1 MKYENL
7 FSKGYIGKLEIKN
20 KIVMPAMGTSLA
32 SSTGEASD
40 EIIKYYEERAKG
52 GCGLIITEVTRIDD
66 ITGIATPNQLSV
78 TDLKFIPRLQ
88 KLARAV
94 HRHDTKIFI
103 QLHHPGRETH
113 ENMMHGTQIVGPSP
127 VMSVAIGE
135 MPRELTLAEIKG
147 LVKKFV
153 FGAKVA
159 QMSGIDGVEIHA
171 AHGYLI
177 GQFMSPQSNIRTDEY
192 GGDFTKRMRFLTEI
206 IMGIHHVC
214 GNNFPI
220 SVRIDGDE
228 FVKGGITL
236 PEAIEEAKYLESLNV
251 NAINVSAGT
260 YESVNTIIEP
270 ISYPQG
276 WKKHLSQAIK
286 NSVNIPIIACDVI
299 RKPDFAESLLKDGNL
314 DFVALG
320 RQQLADPEWGT
331 KAMSGREKEI
341 RPCISCLHCIEQLLS
356 CKVASC
362 AVNARM
368 GRELEYNKFE
378 KNGRGRIVAVI
389 GGGPAGMEAS
399 RVLALKGFKP
409 VLFEKENSL
418 GGCVNFGSKPPLKD
432 KLNWLVDNMTYQLN
446 QLDIDIRLNSIP
458 SIEDLKKLNPYAVF
472 MATGASSIIPKI
484 PGIKNNLVV
493 TVIDVLSEKVVIKDK
508 NVIVVGSGMTGL
520 ETAEFLVANGN
531 TVTVIEMQDKIGPD
545 AYLPNLIDVST
556 RLRKNGVNLIPSRKL
571 LTIEEDA
578 ITAENT
584 ATKEIISISTDFLV
598 LSLGIKPNNAMVIE
612 LEKNFKLVKVIGDV
626 SKPGRIADA
635 IQSGFEKAYVLE

>member
-20 KIVMPAMGTSLA
+20 RIVMPAMGTSLA

-40 EIIKYYEERAKG
+40 EIIQYYEERAKG

-66 ITGIATPNQLSV
+66 VTGIATPNQLSV

-113 ENMMHGTQIVGPSP
+113 ASMMHGTQIVGPSP
-127 VMSVAIGE
+127 VMSSAIGE
-135 MPRELTLAEIKG
+135 MPRELTIDEIKE
-147 LVKKFV
+147 LVKKFI

-192 GGDFTKRMRFLTEI
+192 GGDFTKRMRFITEI
-206 IMGIHHVC
+206 IAGIHNVC
-214 GNNFPI
+214 GDNFPI

-228 FVKGGITL
+228 FIKGGITL
-236 PEAIEEAKYLESLNV
+236 TEAIDEAKYLEVLNV

-270 ISYPQG
+270 ISYPEG
-276 WKKHLSQAIK
+276 WKRHLSQGIK
-286 NSVNIPIIACDVI
+286 DSINIPVIACDVI
-299 RKPDFAESLLKDGNL
+299 RKPEFAESLLKDGNL

-320 RQQLADPEWGT
+320 RQQLADPEWAI
-331 KAMSGREKEI
+331 KAMCGREKEI

-356 CKVASC
+356 CKVANC

-368 GRELEYNKFE
+368 GRELEYSKFE
-378 KNGRGRIVAVI
+378 ENGQGRVVAVI
-389 GGGPAGMEAS
+389 GGGPSGMEAS
-399 RVLALKGFKP
+399 RVLALKDFKP
-409 VLFEKENSL
+409 VLFEKEESL
-418 GGCVNFGSKPPLKD
+418 GGCINFGSKPPLKD
-432 KLNWLVDNMTYQLN
+432 KLNWLVNNMTYQLK
-446 QLDIDIRLNSIP
+446 QLDIDIRLNSSP
-458 SIEDLKKLNPYAVF
+458 SIDDLKALNPYAVF

-484 PGIKNNLVV
+484 PGIENNLVC
-493 TVIDVLSEKVVIKDK
+493 TVIDVLSGKVIIKNK

-520 ETAEFLVANGN
+520 ETAEFLVAKGN
-531 TVTVIEMQDKIGPD
+531 TVTVMEMQDKIGPD
-545 AYLPNLIDVST
+545 AYLPNLIDVTT
-556 RLRKNGVNLIPSRKL
+556 RLRKSGVKLVPSRKL
-571 LTIEEDA
+571 LTIKADG
-578 ITAENT
+578 ITAEDMVS
-584 ATKEIISISTDFLV
+584 EDIISINADAVV
-598 LSLGIKPNNAMVIE
+598 LSLGVKPNNAMVIE
-612 LEKNFKLVKVIGDV
+612 LEKNFQLVKVIGDV